1 MVRASVNSNAIISDG
16 SGKKKKLSMFD
27 QAKIVAS
34 VPSRWLLNPSYMHT
48 FGITENFFI
57 IVEQPLSIS
66 FAKMATSLFKQKPM
80 MNSFKWHEKESV
92 RTWNYVSLNKSN

>member
-1 MVRASVNSNAIISDG
+1 VRLFYFPDD
-16 SGKKKKLSMFD
+16 SGEEKKLSMFD
-27 QAKIVAS
+27 QATIVAS

-66 FAKMATSLFKQKPM
+66 FVKMTRSYFKQEPM
-80 MNSFKWHEKESV
+80 INSFKWHE
-92 RTWNYVSLNKSN
+92 NKSVCICRC